1 VRDLDIVRA
10 FLAGKMSVDEAELV
24 RELIDEGVCAGP
36 VHLPA
41 WFDDIDRLN
50 AMATHSVTMNRFNL
64 PSISRYYARRRERK
78 TRASG
83 ATGEAADD
91 QVTAAPKRRPTP

>member
-1 VRDLDIVRA
+1 MRA

-24 RELIDEGVCAGP
+24 RDLVEEGVCAGP

-50 AMATHSVTMNRFNL
+50 ATVTHSVTMNRFHV
-64 PSISRYYARRRERK
+64 PGISRYYDWRRERRQ
-78 TRASG
+78 TRAV
-83 ATGEAADD
+83 EAD
-91 QVTAAPKRRPTP
+91 QLTEAPKSRPTA